1 VLDSTLA
8 GCTRRSAVSESRASG
23 RINQEKGASAPFF
36 SISCKSRV
44 PQPFEARRARRP
56 AFVSS
61 VAPPVVAD
69 ELPAPAALELAPEP
83 VVAEEAD
90 PLVVPPALL
99 GGLGSVAPC

>member
-1 VLDSTLA
+1 VPA
-8 GCTRRSAVSESRASG
+8 AVSARK
-23 RINQEKGASAPFF
+23 KGALGALF

-69 ELPAPAALELAPEP
+69 ELPVPVALELAPEP